1 MLSYHV
7 AKVNDLPNYIHELY
21 RGKLVTASYVHKD
34 EIHKWSY
41 ESGATISF
49 VGSLYGEKDVW
60 YVMEDDLR
68 VMFAL
73 RWSQ

>member
-7 AKVNDLPNYIHELY
+7 AKVTHLPNYIQELY
-21 RGKLVTASYVHKD
+21 RGKLVTASHVYKN
-34 EIHKWSY
+34 EIHEWSR

-68 VMFAL
+68 VMFSLKWA
-73 RWSQ
+73 